1 MTDPKFIYILLTD
14 TGTMFTRLIKR
25 YTAAPY
31 NHASIA
37 LDEELKEVYS
47 FGRKCATNPWSA
59 GFVEEDINEGVY
71 RHFPSTR
78 CVVLRLKVTME
89 QFEELKRSIQYYKR
103 NKELYKYNLLGLF
116 FLAMKR
122 SYAPKHAYFCS
133 QFVAELLR
141 GMNLKLWNRSS
152 ALVTPHDFLI
162 HPDFE
167 VIYEGMLYDYPL
179 ISSDNHKQ
187 DAASQ
192 VVELLGKAVSY

>member
-1 MTDPKFIYILLTD
+1 MADPKFIYVLLTD

-37 LDEELKEVYS
+37 LDVDLKEVYS

-59 GFVEEDINEGVY
+59 GFVEEDIHEGVY

-78 CVVLRLKVTME
+78 CVVLRLKVTTE
-89 QFEELKRSIQYYKR
+89 QREVLQKKILFYKK
-103 NKELYKYNLLGLF
+103 NKERYKYNLLGLF

-133 QFVAELLR
+133 QFVAELIR
-141 GMNLKLWNRSS
+141 GMDLELWNRSS

-179 ISSDNHKQ
+179 FCANHHIQ
-187 DAASQ
+187 
-192 VVELLGKAVSY
+192 ELQFS